1 MQVYHI
7 NNSLLGVYFL
17 LHLICAL
24 QTSLYGVQC
33 LGAVLPDSA
42 ASSAAGAEPP
52 PGALSQAGG
61 AESGGGG
68 RPRPQLEG

>member
-1 MQVYHI
+1 MYHI

-24 QTSLYGVQC
+24 QISLYGVQR

-42 ASSAAGAEPP
+42 TSPPAGAEPP
-52 PGALSQAGG
+52 PGALSQGGG

-68 RPRPQLEG
+68 RPGSQLEG